1 MPSWTTLV
9 GSVCV
14 AVTLYVVFTASGSPT
29 GGRSELGMLL
39 LLNPVIAL
47 IAIILYRS
55 FRSRD
60 TVTGTLNHRSMQ
72 EAVEQAL
79 QQAHQQQRSF
89 SVLRMDIDRFGLLN
103 ATYGHTA
110 GDEVLQRVG
119 NLLRTSLPPNAVLGR
134 YDADEFLIILPDT
147 ERSQAAAIASRLRE
161 KVREAS
167 LVHST
172 NGLDVPV
179 TVSIGIATFPTDA
192 ATVRGLL
199 SVAEEAL
206 SIARQDG
213 QGVADSQSSWRT
225 RYRIHMDG
233 AFSTLEAMVIAI
245 DNKDHYTRRHSED
258 VTDYALWIAEQLG
271 LSEEQKHTLRLGG
284 LLHDVGKIGI
294 PDAVLLKPGL
304 LTAEEYEV
312 MKQHT
317 VLGAVML
324 AAVPGME
331 EAVPL
336 ARSHHERWDGQGY
349 PDGLAG
355 EQIPLLARLLSVADA
370 FSAMTTD
377 RPYRKGMDWS
387 SALRELQRHR
397 GTQFDPVMVDA
408 FVAAV
413 RKRMENRLP
422 EQKEAPRAA

>member
-1 MPSWTTLV
+1 
-9 GSVCV
+9 
-14 AVTLYVVFTASGSPT
+14 
-29 GGRSELGMLL
+29 
-39 LLNPVIAL
+39 
-47 IAIILYRS
+47 
-55 FRSRD
+55 
-60 TVTGTLNHRSMQ
+60 
-72 EAVEQAL
+72 
-79 QQAHQQQRSF
+79 
-89 SVLRMDIDRFGLLN
+89 
-103 ATYGHTA
+103 
-110 GDEVLQRVG
+110 
-119 NLLRTSLPPNAVLGR
+119 
-134 YDADEFLIILPDT
+134 
-147 ERSQAAAIASRLRE
+147 
-161 KVREAS
+161 
-167 LVHST
+167 
-172 NGLDVPV
+172 
-179 TVSIGIATFPTDA
+179 
-192 ATVRGLL
+192 
-199 SVAEEAL
+199 
-206 SIARQDG
+206 
-213 QGVADSQSSWRT
+213 
-225 RYRIHMDG
+225 
-233 AFSTLEAMVIAI
+233 
-245 DNKDHYTRRHSED
+245 
-258 VTDYALWIAEQLG
+258 
-271 LSEEQKHTLRLGG
+271 
-284 LLHDVGKIGI
+284 
-294 PDAVLLKPGL
+294 
-304 LTAEEYEV
+304 